1 MMKTELAKSE
11 APEIVEQI
19 YEILSNFF
27 FDLESHWAIK
37 QYILS
42 LDDNS
47 PSRPLWIL
55 FSNNCLQMAVI
66 EWCKIF
72 GSKYNNATHYTHC
85 IDELDGIEETVN
97 NMREFR
103 DKYISHFDFYDKP
116 IPFMQRAVEVIERFD
131 YVMLKKYITEDREST
146 ATFIMNCRKDIH
158 KRLLSILSGQ

>member
-1 MMKTELAKSE
+1 MKTEFVKSE
-11 APEIVEQI
+11 APEIAEQI

-27 FDLESHWAIK
+27 FNIESHWAIK

-42 LDDNS
+42 FDDNS
-47 PSRPLWIL
+47 PSRSLWIL

-85 IDELDGIEETVN
+85 IDELDGIEETVKD
-97 NMREFR
+97 MKEFR

-116 IPFMQRAVEVIERFD
+116 IPFMQRAVEIVKRFD
-131 YVMLKKYITEDREST
+131 HVMLEKYITEDQEST
-146 ATFIMNCRKDIH
+146 AAFIAKSREDIH
-158 KRLLSILSGQ
+158 KSLLSIISGQ